1 MKQKSE
7 TFTLCSQRDVI
18 ILVILHCL
26 CSVRIFLEFAVLNEL
41 PRKMFS
47 VFVEFYFS
55 FNIVLSLINN
65 LYLWKAV
72 TQNCSY
78 CAN

>member
-7 TFTLCSQRDVI
+7 TFTLCSQRDGI

-26 CSVRIFLEFAVLNEL
+26 CSVRIFLEFAVLYEL

-65 LYLWKAV
+65 LYIYGR
-72 TQNCSY
+72 Q
-78 CAN
+78 